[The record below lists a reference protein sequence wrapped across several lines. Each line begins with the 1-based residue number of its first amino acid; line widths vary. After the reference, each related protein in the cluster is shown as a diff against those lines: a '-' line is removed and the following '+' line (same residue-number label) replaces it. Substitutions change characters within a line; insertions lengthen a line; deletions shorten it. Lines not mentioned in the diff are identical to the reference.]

1 MTETSNRILVAG
13 VGPVPPEEP
22 EKLFAPGLR
31 VWGIACE
38 LARTGHW
45 VRLLTLRAFGE
56 KPMIYAYDLEMREGK
71 VDIPEIR
78 VIENHEKTI
87 EDLVGSEIA
96 CFEPAALVATS
107 DIMNAAMAKVA
118 TMKTALPLWCDYDG
132 DPMAERQMLGWLH
145 GSDDG
150 LAEEWKTML
159 PALSRAD
166 RLSGTTLHQV
176 GALLGQLACKGRL
189 NRHTATMTLVERIP
203 IWVKPIPPGNEKG
216 PFVRGVVAPQNA
228 FLVAQTGGFNTWLDV
243 PNLVRSLELAM
254 EREARVHFVCT
265 GGAIPGHNEKTYAE
279 FEKLVKASPFRERFH
294 RLGWLS
300 LGRVPH
306 VLNECDAALNV
317 DLPCAEGWLG
327 NRNRILDWMLAG
339 LPVVSTIGSEVAED
353 LAERGFL
360 FGANQADAKSVADAL
375 MKIIGDPT
383 AARAKSA
390 AGAEY
395 LREAHSPERCLKPL
409 IDWCANPMRAPDL
422 VAWESRQNER
432 PVLFTI
438 MNNLGSTLDQMQELT
453 RELAKSEARLKSL
466 EGSRLMRFA
475 MAIRSLLGGRE

>member
-1 MTETSNRILVAG
+1 MAETSNRILVAG

-31 VWGIACE
+31 VWGIARE
-38 LARTGHW
+38 IARAGHA
-45 VRLLTLRAFGE
+45 VRLVTLRAFGE
-56 KPMIYAYDLEMREGK
+56 SRKLHVFDLVASGGE
-71 VDIPEIR
+71 VVLPPAR
-78 VIENHEKTI
+78 VVENPKESL
-87 EDLVGSEIA
+87 EDLLHVEIA
-96 CFEPAALVATS
+96 AFSPAALVATT
-107 DIMNAAMAKVA
+107 DIMNATLAEMPWRSRP
-118 TMKTALPLWCDYDG
+118 LPLWCDYDG

-145 GSDDG
+145 GSDEG
-150 LAEEWKTML
+150 LAEEWKTIHWSL
-159 PALSRAD
+159 ARAD
-166 RLSGTTLHQV
+166 RLSGTTQHQV

-203 IWVKPIPPGNEKG
+203 IWVKPVPPGNEKG
-216 PFVRGVVAPQNA
+216 PFVRGVVAPQDA
-228 FLVAQTGGFNTWLDV
+228 FLVVQTGGFNTWLDV

-279 FEKLVKASPFRERFH
+279 FEKLVEASRFRERFH
-294 RLGWLS
+294 RLGWLP

-360 FGANQADAKSVADAL
+360 FGANQADAESVADAL
-375 MKIIGDPT
+375 MKIIGDPA

-422 VAWESRQNER
+422 VAWELRQDEP

-438 MNNLGSTLDQMQELT
+438 MNNLGSTLDQTQELT

-475 MAIRSLLGGRE
+475 MAIRSFLGGRE